1 MFGDGD
7 DVGDGDFDCSTP
19 TPSSLDCVWKKK
31 SILSKY
37 VLSTQ
42 PYIYAKK

>member
-19 TPSSLDCVWKKK
+19 TSSTLDCVWKK
-31 SILSKY
+31 INL
-37 VLSTQ
+37 
-42 PYIYAKK
+42 